1 MKIVKPAL
9 SGHVADADIR
19 LLRIYRTVVERGGF
33 SAAEADLNISRAAI
47 STAMSD
53 LEQRL
58 SLRLCQRGRS
68 GFSLTEEGREVY
80 AFSLQLLSALEDFR
94 TQVNSLHAHLK
105 GELNIGITDN
115 LVTMPQ
121 MHITDA
127 IGELKARGPEVMI
140 NIRMTPPADI
150 EVAVLDGRLHLG
162 VVPVI
167 KALPGLN
174 YLPLYSESSQLYCS
188 HHHPLFNQPT
198 VSGKQLREM
207 DVVAAAYAQTDDA
220 LAQYQSLR
228 VSATATDR
236 EGIAF
241 LILTGRYLG
250 FLPTHY
256 AERWVKEGK
265 MCALAP
271 DTWQFSTAF
280 SAITRKGNRPNLI
293 LETYLSLLQHIIQS
307 AHQVDV

>member
-1 MKIVKPAL
+1 MKPMKPAL
-9 SGHVADADIR
+9 SGQVADADIR
-19 LLRIYRTVVERGGF
+19 LLRIFRTVVERGGF
-33 SAAEADLNISRAAI
+33 AAAEADLNISRAAI

-80 AFSLQLLSALEDFR
+80 AYSLQLLSALENFR

-121 MHITDA
+121 MFITDA
-127 IGELKARGPEVMI
+127 IGAIKARGPEVMI
-140 NIRMTPPADI
+140 NIRMTPPAEI

-174 YLPLYSESSQLYCS
+174 YLPLYSETSQLYCS
-188 HHHPLFNQPT
+188 HDHPLF
-198 VSGKQLREM
+198 GKTPIEDGELRQQ
-207 DVVAAAYAQTDDA
+207 DVVAAAYAQTDEA
-220 LAQYQSLR
+220 LQHYQSLH
-228 VSATATDR
+228 VSASATDR

-256 AERWVKEGK
+256 AERWVREGR
-265 MCALAP
+265 MQSVVP
-271 DTWQFSTAF
+271 EQRQFTTEFA
-280 SAITRKGNRPNLI
+280 AITRKGKRPNLI
-293 LETYLSLLQHIIQS
+293 LETYLELLQHTIDTRIK
-307 AHQVDV
+307 D

>member
-1 MKIVKPAL
+1 MKTLKPAL
-9 SGHVADADIR
+9 SGQIADADIR
-19 LLRIYRTVVERGGF
+19 LLRIFRTVVERGGF
-33 SAAEADLNISRAAI
+33 AAAEVDLNISRAAI

-80 AFSLQLLSALEDFR
+80 AYTLQLLSALEEFR

-127 IGELKARGPEVMI
+127 IGEIKARGPEVMI
-140 NIRMTPPADI
+140 NIRMTPPAEI

-174 YLPLYSESSQLYCS
+174 YLALYSETSQLYCS
-188 HHHPLFNQPT
+188 HDHPLFDQTQVTN
-198 VSGKQLREM
+198 KQLATL
-207 DVVAAAYAQTDDA
+207 DVVAAAYAQTDEA

-256 AERWVKEGK
+256 ADRWVKEGQ
-265 MCALAP
+265 MRAIEP
-271 DTWQFSTAF
+271 EHWQFSTEF
-280 SAITRKGNRPNLI
+280 SAITRKGSRPNLI
-293 LETYLSLLQHIIQS
+293 LETYLSLLQHTIQMAS
-307 AHQVDV
+307 

>member
-1 MKIVKPAL
+1 MKTLKPAL
-9 SGHVADADIR
+9 SGQIADADIR
-19 LLRIYRTVVERGGF
+19 LLRIFRNVVERGGF
-33 SAAEADLNISRAAI
+33 AAAEADLNISRAAI
-47 STAMSD
+47 STAMAD

-80 AFSLQLLSALEDFR
+80 AYSLQLLSALEDFR

-115 LVTMPQ
+115 LVTMPK
-121 MHITDA
+121 MYITDA
-127 IGELKARGPEVMI
+127 IGAIKARGPEVMI
-140 NIRMTPPADI
+140 NIRMTPPAEI

-174 YLPLYSESSQLYCS
+174 YLPLYSETSQLYCS
-188 HHHPLFNQPT
+188 HSNALF
-198 VSGKQLREM
+198 GKEAVTDAELSHM
-207 DVVAAAYAQTDDA
+207 DVVAAAYAQTEEA
-220 LAQYQSLR
+220 LKHYQSLY

-256 AERWVKEGK
+256 AERWVKEGR
-265 MCALAP
+265 MQAIAP
-271 DTWQFSTAF
+271 SQRQFTTDF
-280 SAITRKGNRPNLI
+280 SAITRKGKRPNLI
-293 LETYLSLLQHIIQS
+293 LETYLELLQNTIQ
-307 AHQVDV
+307 AKD